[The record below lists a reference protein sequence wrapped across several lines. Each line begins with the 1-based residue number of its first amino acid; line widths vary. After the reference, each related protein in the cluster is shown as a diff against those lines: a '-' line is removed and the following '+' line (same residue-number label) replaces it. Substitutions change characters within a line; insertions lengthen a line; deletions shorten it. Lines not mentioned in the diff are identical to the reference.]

1 MRFFSTK
8 AKKPHTYQV
17 VLAAS
22 ELGPY
27 VPGLGQAFHTSVLV
41 DNVEYEFS
49 GQGIC
54 LSRGPASHERFT
66 RGHELIELGGTVRSP
81 KEMMAMLTAYF
92 RPGTYDLLRKNCNSF
107 TSCALHFLLGAML
120 DPKYSSMESCAVT
133 VSSYIDL
140 VSLIMPNYQPNPNAE
155 GFCVEHVRRDINYHE
170 QKAAQ
175 GAKAKAPSRAWILVV
190 GLRRRRANGAID
202 LPQDCAAQPQ
212 AEGEGWRP
220 AAQYEHWY

>member
-1 MRFFSTK
+1 
-8 AKKPHTYQV
+8 
-17 VLAAS
+17 
-22 ELGPY
+22 
-27 VPGLGQAFHTSVLV
+27 
-41 DNVEYEFS
+41 
-49 GQGIC
+49 
-54 LSRGPASHERFT
+54 
-66 RGHELIELGGTVRSP
+66 
-81 KEMMAMLTAYF
+81 MMAMLTAYF

-190 GLRRRRANGAID
+190 GLRRKARYGRD
-202 LPQDCAAQPQ
+202 LLRQMLCGKATTAVDPKETK
-212 AEGEGWRP
+212 AEAEKVSTI
-220 AAQYEHWY
+220 